1 MAEVP
6 KMRFLDSKKENT
18 NHSAPK
24 KSKKIKYLIFMIV
37 IIIAVF
43 VYDVSPIDLVPF
55 VPIDDIA
62 ITGGGFMGILS
73 LLFKYYKKDKQA
85 Q

>member
-1 MAEVP
+1 
-6 KMRFLDSKKENT
+6 
-18 NHSAPK
+18 
-24 KSKKIKYLIFMIV
+24 MIV

-43 VYDVSPIDLVPF
+43 VYDVSPIDLIPF